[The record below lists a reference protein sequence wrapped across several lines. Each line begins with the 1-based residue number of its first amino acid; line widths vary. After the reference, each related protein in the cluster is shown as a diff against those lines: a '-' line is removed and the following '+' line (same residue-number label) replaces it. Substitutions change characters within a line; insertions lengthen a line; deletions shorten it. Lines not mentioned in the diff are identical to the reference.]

1 MPASYELKRILGNV
15 GRPGVSLLI
24 PPRNPMLRSINP
36 SSWKVISTTLFNGM
50 PEDHFGSTSLHLSF
64 TEYYVPLYQNGEQ
77 GQDSQIYFLESV
89 VSVHDSGQWVG
100 DINILEAFEN
110 SLVNQLFALSC
121 DHPEQTDQSKHCST
135 MVSAERWDDVLDPP
149 SEAFVIRANGNWIAR
164 LATTA
169 MLTQILP
176 KGTTENITIC
186 PLRVCWKCNDP
197 RKGES
202 RLPGLA
208 KVFIY

>member
-36 SSWKVISTTLFNGM
+36 SSWKVVSTTLFNGM

-64 TEYYVPLYQNGEQ
+64 TEYYVPLYQNSEQ

-110 SLVNQLFALSC
+110 SFVNQLLAPSC

-176 KGTTENITIC
+176 KGSTGITIC

-197 RKGES
+197 RQGKS
-202 RLPGLA
+202 QLPGLT